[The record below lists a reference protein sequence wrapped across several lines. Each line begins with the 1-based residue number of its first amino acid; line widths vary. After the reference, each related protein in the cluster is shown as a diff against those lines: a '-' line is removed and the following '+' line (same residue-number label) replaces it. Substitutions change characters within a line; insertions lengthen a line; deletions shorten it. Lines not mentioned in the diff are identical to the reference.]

1 MLVSPRPI
9 NIESNKGEKLTYN
22 GNPVRL
28 SAESSIG
35 LYKPEEKGMIYST
48 SGKEVSTNKNNRP
61 EISQS
66 DLMLKSKFCCSN
78 ESALCIK
85 WPKYWSFSFNISPS
99 SENLELISFRTDW
112 FDLSAVQGTQEP
124 PTTP

>member
-48 SGKEVSTNKNNRP
+48 SGKEVSTNKNNLPRNLSIRFNV
-61 EISQS
+61 EIKV
-66 DLMLKSKFCCSN
+66 LLF
-78 ESALCIK
+78 
-85 WPKYWSFSFNISPS
+85 
-99 SENLELISFRTDW
+99 
-112 FDLSAVQGTQEP
+112 
-124 PTTP
+124 